1 MPQTCLD
8 KRSIRASHTRL
19 GEACCKSSTPRYS
32 IYLLYWYKSTN
43 TDTCSPLPK
52 SQLERVEKLAATSFM
67 KNLHLPLMQ
76 AKAQLG
82 FLNFVVEPLWG

>member
-1 MPQTCLD
+1 
-8 KRSIRASHTRL
+8 
-19 GEACCKSSTPRYS
+19 
-32 IYLLYWYKSTN
+32 LLYWYKSTN
-43 TDTCSPLPK
+43 TDTFSPLRDTPQ

-67 KNLHLPLMQ
+67 KNLHVPLMQ